1 MGRSLP
7 SAQILG
13 SGLRGRPQRLSGDRV
28 VPSEGLVQ
36 MRARLLRAPRLPG
49 PQGPSASPTHPPPR
63 PRPGVQPLSL
73 RRDLTSPMCEAPVPL
88 QRPPHL
94 SNRCPLTEKNSCLAE
109 GGREKGSFEAPL
121 GHLCEYS
128 APPSKVSQGLKPT
141 ESQGQHT
148 VGA

>member
-49 PQGPSASPTHPPPR
+49 PQGPSASPTHPPPTATAR
-63 PRPGVQPLSL
+63 GPAALTAQGP
-73 RRDLTSPMCEAPVPL
+73 DLPNV
-88 QRPPHL
+88 
-94 SNRCPLTEKNSCLAE
+94 
-109 GGREKGSFEAPL
+109 
-121 GHLCEYS
+121 
-128 APPSKVSQGLKPT
+128 
-141 ESQGQHT
+141 
-148 VGA
+148 